1 MVFDKISYLSE
12 IKNNSLSLKT
22 MKTKYFSLFI
32 ILSLTALLFSCSKSG
47 KSSGG
52 DGKPA
57 VTVKSQRLNDS
68 SSFMMSNGERCTII
82 ADATIDYPVKA
93 EDGTPMDSL
102 QKLFA
107 AYVLESGDSLSL
119 QDAMRQVVTN
129 SMHQYDF
136 MVEPVSQ
143 EELAEDEG
151 MATLKYAT
159 STRVTPM
166 YNKNGVV
173 TFERVD
179 VVKKNDK
186 VTSVTHRYYSFDVET
201 QTFIDLNRLFRE
213 DAVADVCQLLKQ
225 QLLKQ
230 NNATG
235 NEQLNDLGYF
245 NVENISVTRNFY
257 FDDKGVTWSYLPN
270 ELAVEAVGEPKI
282 FIPYGDLT
290 DYLCDDSIL
299 ERL

>member
-1 MVFDKISYLSE
+1 
-12 IKNNSLSLKT
+12 
-22 MKTKYFSLFI
+22 MKTRFFSLFI
-32 ILSLTALLFSCSKSG
+32 ILSFNALLFSCSKSG
-47 KSSGG
+47 KVSDG
-52 DGKPA
+52 DGKLA

-68 SSFMMSNGERCTII
+68 SSFTLSNGERCTIV
-82 ADATIDYPVKA
+82 ADATIEYPVNAGEGVKV
-93 EDGTPMDSL
+93 DSL
-102 QKLFA
+102 QRLFA
-107 AYVLESGDSLSL
+107 AYVLESGDTLSL

-136 MVEPVSQ
+136 MVEPVS
-143 EELAEDEG
+143 EDELAENDG

-159 STRVTPM
+159 STRVTPI

-201 QTFIDLNRLFRE
+201 QTYIDLNRLFRD

-270 ELAVEAVGEPKI
+270 KLAVEAVGEPKI
-282 FIPYGDLT
+282 FIPYGDLS
-290 DYLCDDSIL
+290 DYLCDESII

>member
-1 MVFDKISYLSE
+1 LS
-12 IKNNSLSLKT
+12 
-22 MKTKYFSLFI
+22 F
-32 ILSLTALLFSCSKSG
+32 TALLFSCNKSG
-47 KSSGG
+47 KADGG
-52 DGKPA
+52 DAKPA

-68 SSFMMSNGERCTII
+68 SSFTLSNGERCTIV
-82 ADATIDYPVKA
+82 ADATIDYPVNA
-93 EDGTPMDSL
+93 GEGVAVDSL
-102 QKLFA
+102 QRLFA
-107 AYVLESGDSLSL
+107 AYVLESGDTLSL

-136 MVEPVSQ
+136 MVEPVS
-143 EELAEDEG
+143 EDELAENDG

-159 STRVTPM
+159 STRVTPI

-201 QTFIDLNRLFRE
+201 QTYIDLNRLFRD

-282 FIPYGDLT
+282 FIPYGDLA
-290 DYLCDDSIL
+290 DYLCDDSII
-299 ERL
+299 ERLK

>member
-1 MVFDKISYLSE
+1 
-12 IKNNSLSLKT
+12 
-22 MKTKYFSLFI
+22 MKTKYFTLFI
-32 ILSLTALLFSCSKSG
+32 ILSLTALLFSCSKTG

-186 VTSVTHRYYSFDVET
+186 VTSVTHRYYSFDVKT

>member
-1 MVFDKISYLSE
+1 M
-12 IKNNSLSLKT
+12 
-22 MKTKYFSLFI
+22 
-32 ILSLTALLFSCSKSG
+32 
-47 KSSGG
+47 
-52 DGKPA
+52 
-57 VTVKSQRLNDS
+57 TVKSQRLNDS
-68 SSFMMSNGERCTII
+68 SSFTLSNGERCTIV
-82 ADATIDYPVKA
+82 ADATIEYPVNAGEGVKV
-93 EDGTPMDSL
+93 DSL
-102 QKLFA
+102 QRLFA
-107 AYVLESGDSLSL
+107 AYVLESGDTLSL

-136 MVEPVSQ
+136 MVEPVS
-143 EELAEDEG
+143 EDELAENDG

-159 STRVTPM
+159 STRVTPI

-201 QTFIDLNRLFRE
+201 QTYIDLNRLFRD

-282 FIPYGDLT
+282 FIPYGDLS
-290 DYLCDDSIL
+290 DYLCDESII

>member
-1 MVFDKISYLSE
+1 
-12 IKNNSLSLKT
+12 
-22 MKTKYFSLFI
+22 MKTRFFSLFI
-32 ILSLTALLFSCSKSG
+32 ILSFTALLFSCSKSG
-47 KSSGG
+47 KVIDG
-52 DGKPA
+52 DGKLA

-68 SSFMMSNGERCTII
+68 SSFTLSNGERCTIV
-82 ADATIDYPVKA
+82 ADASIEYPVNAGEGVKV
-93 EDGTPMDSL
+93 DSL
-102 QKLFA
+102 QRLFA
-107 AYVLESGDSLSL
+107 AYVLESGDTLSL

-136 MVEPVSQ
+136 MVEPVS
-143 EELAEDEG
+143 EDELAENDG

-159 STRVTPM
+159 STRVTPI

-201 QTFIDLNRLFRE
+201 QTYIDLNRLFRD

-245 NVENISVTRNFY
+245 NVENISVTRNFF

-282 FIPYGDLT
+282 FIPYGDLS
-290 DYLCDDSIL
+290 DYLCDESIIEKL
-299 ERL
+299 

>member
-1 MVFDKISYLSE
+1 
-12 IKNNSLSLKT
+12 
-22 MKTKYFSLFI
+22 MKTKAFTLFI
-32 ILSLTALLFSCSKSG
+32 MLSFTMLLISCG
-47 KSSGG
+47 KNSSNSNG

-57 VTVKSQRLNDS
+57 VTVKSLKLNDS
-68 SSFMMSNGERCTII
+68 SAFTMSNGERCTIV
-82 ADATIDYPVKA
+82 ADATIEYPVSA
-93 EDGTPMDSL
+93 GEGVAVDSL
-102 QKLFA
+102 KRLFA
-107 AYVLESGDSLSL
+107 TYVLESGDSLSM
-119 QDAMRQVVTN
+119 QEAMRQVVTN

-136 MVEPVSQ
+136 MAEPVS
-143 EELAEDEG
+143 ADE
-151 MATLKYAT
+151 ADEAPNADQTTLKYAT
-159 STRVTPM
+159 STRITPV

-179 VVKKNDK
+179 VVKKNEK
-186 VTSVTHRYYSFDVET
+186 VTSVTHRYYSFDAET
-201 QTFIDLNRLFRE
+201 QTYIDLNRLFRD
-213 DAVADVCQLLKQ
+213 DAITDVCQLLKQ

-282 FIPYGDLT
+282 TIPYSDLK
-290 DYLCDDSIL
+290 DYLCDESIIQKL
-299 ERL
+299 

>member
-1 MVFDKISYLSE
+1 
-12 IKNNSLSLKT
+12 
-22 MKTKYFSLFI
+22 MKTKYFTLFI
-32 ILSLTALLFSCSKSG
+32 ILSLTALLFSCSKTG

-186 VTSVTHRYYSFDVET
+186 VTSVTHRYYSFDVKT

-213 DAVADVCQLLKQ
+213 DVVADVCQLLKQ

>member
-1 MVFDKISYLSE
+1 
-12 IKNNSLSLKT
+12 
-22 MKTKYFSLFI
+22 MKTSFFSLFI
-32 ILSLTALLFSCSKSG
+32 ILSFNALLFSCSKSG
-47 KSSGG
+47 KVSDG
-52 DGKPA
+52 DGKLA

-68 SSFMMSNGERCTII
+68 SSFTLSNGERCTIV
-82 ADATIDYPVKA
+82 ADATIEYPVNAGEGVKV
-93 EDGTPMDSL
+93 DSL
-102 QKLFA
+102 QRLFA
-107 AYVLESGDSLSL
+107 AYVLESGDTLSL

-136 MVEPVSQ
+136 MVEPVS
-143 EELAEDEG
+143 EDELAENDG

-159 STRVTPM
+159 STRVTPI

-201 QTFIDLNRLFRE
+201 QTYIDLNRLFRD

-282 FIPYGDLT
+282 FIPYGDLS
-290 DYLCDDSIL
+290 DYLCDESII